1 MLNKLTILII
11 LLSSFCYGQRKVDAL
26 DISDCYGGAFID
38 HPGDYTL
45 QFTGRIGDK
54 NDIKGFPSLTSKM
67 TETNSL
73 WSSFVAPYKGVFF
86 MEAFAQE
93 GNMDFVV
100 FKSDDSDFCGA
111 IESGGA
117 EIERLLQVNS
127 KDSFGLNK
135 NPTPENQYLF
145 GISLKAGEEIH
156 MFFNNSVQ
164 ERIKLYLNVT
174 YEGDGISEFDIQK
187 QVSIKDHRTDDV
199 KTDLIVRLRDRST
212 GLPANAQLIIEDSR
226 EKNGLYMG
234 TDFIFTLG
242 KRTNIKMKIDAPGY
256 FFRDEE
262 LSLEGDRSE
271 EMIIWLEPAA
281 PGKKIEL
288 EGIQFNMGSS
298 DFANGA
304 DQKLRRL
311 KDFMSLNSEIHIQI
325 EGHVHSTG
333 ENSFAGKR
341 LSAARAKQVMDYLEE
356 SGIDSKRME
365 AVGFGNEFMLYPE
378 PKFTWQEQANRR
390 VEVKIIKP

>member
-1 MLNKLTILII
+1 MLFRLTILSF
-11 LLSSFCYGQRKVDAL
+11 LLASFCFGQRKTDAL
-26 DISDCYGGAFID
+26 DVADCYGGVFVD
-38 HPGDYTL
+38 HPGDFTL

-54 NDIKGFPSLTSKM
+54 EDIKAFPSLTSKM

-73 WSSFVAPYKGVFF
+73 WTSFIAPFDGTFF
-86 MEAFAQE
+86 MEAYAPK
-93 GNMDFVV
+93 GSMDFVV
-100 FKSDDSDFCGA
+100 FKADNSDICGA
-111 IESGGA
+111 VESGGA

-127 KDSFGLNK
+127 KDSFGLSK
-135 NPTPENQYLF
+135 NPTPENQYLY
-145 GISLKAGEEIH
+145 GISMQAGQEIH
-156 MFFNNSVQ
+156 LFFNNSAQ
-164 ERIKLYLNVT
+164 ERIKLYLNIN
-174 YEGDGISEFDIQK
+174 YEGKGISETDIRK
-187 QVSIKDHRTDDV
+187 QVKIKDHRTDDT
-199 KTDLIVRLRDRST
+199 KTDLMIRLRDRST
-212 GLPANAQLIIEDSR
+212 GLPVNAQLIIEDSR

-271 EMIIWLEPAA
+271 EMIIWLEPAS

-288 EGIQFNMGSS
+288 EGIQFNMGTS
-298 DFANGA
+298 DFASGA

-311 KDFMSLNSEIHIQI
+311 KDFMSLNSEIHIEIQ
-325 EGHVHSTG
+325 GHVHSTG

-356 SGIDSKRME
+356 SGIDKKRME